1 MSEDRDEYL
10 AALEEARA
18 EREALHPHQP
28 VLPPERHLHSVPSD
42 DDTPPRALDETTTT
56 SSTTFELEQHYIET
70 GRRRIAEMR
79 QLIAQHRR
87 PGA

>member
-1 MSEDRDEYL
+1 MTENRDDYL
-10 AALEEARA
+10 AALDEARA
-18 EREALHPHQP
+18 EREQLHPHAP
-28 VLPPERHLHSVPSD
+28 VLPPERHLRSVPT
-42 DDTPPRALDETTTT
+42 DDTPPRALAETTTT
-56 SSTTFELEQHYIET
+56 SSTSFALEPHYIET